1 MIELLSILVR
11 ARHADS
17 IRESVKPLLGRDLLP
32 IPLFDRIQSIWRL
45 LPVKEVLLSMGLVL
59 VMVLTAL
66 GVVYSSHI
74 SRELF
79 AEQALLQERN
89 DQLQLEWAQLLLEQS
104 AFTSP
109 GQIESVAAQELD
121 MVLPD
126 VRNIEL
132 VK

>member
-1 MIELLSILVR
+1 MIELLSFLVR
-11 ARHADS
+11 VRHADTS
-17 IRESVKPLLGRDLLP
+17 RDSVKPLFDRELLP
-32 IPLFDRIQSIWRL
+32 DSLVGRIQSIWRM
-45 LPVKEVLLSMGLVL
+45 LPVRELVLSLGLVL

-109 GQIESVAAQELD
+109 GQIESVASQELE

-126 VRNIEL
+126 VRSIEL

>member
-1 MIELLSILVR
+1 MSELLVWFVR
-11 ARHADS
+11 ARHVDS
-17 IRESVKPLLGRDLLP
+17 LRDSTK
-32 IPLFDRIQSIWRL
+32 PLFDNIFVEESFLGRMGAVWRVF
-45 LPVKEVLLSMGLVL
+45 PMKEVLLSLGLVL

-79 AEQALLQERN
+79 AEQALLEERN
-89 DQLQLEWAQLLLEQS
+89 DQLQLEWAQLLLEES

-109 GQIESVAAQELD
+109 GQIESVAASELQ

-132 VK
+132 VQ

>member
-1 MIELLSILVR
+1 MIELLTILVR

-45 LPVKEVLLSMGLVL
+45 LPVKELLLSMGLVL

>member
-1 MIELLSILVR
+1 MNELLSILVR

-45 LPVKEVLLSMGLVL
+45 LPVKEVLLSLGLVL

-126 VRNIEL
+126 IRSIEL

>member
-1 MIELLSILVR
+1 MIELLGFLVR
-11 ARHADS
+11 VRHADT
-17 IRESVKPLLGRDLLP
+17 IRDSVKPL
-32 IPLFDRIQSIWRL
+32 FDRELMPESLMGRIQSIWRM
-45 LPVKEVLLSMGLVL
+45 LPVRELMLSLGLVL

-109 GQIESVAAQELD
+109 SQIESVAAQELE

-126 VRNIEL
+126 VRSIEL

>member
-1 MIELLSILVR
+1 MNELLSILVR

-45 LPVKEVLLSMGLVL
+45 LPVKEVLLSLGLVL

-66 GVVYSSHI
+66 GVEYSSHI

-126 VRNIEL
+126 IRSIEL

>member
-11 ARHADS
+11 VRHADS

>member
-1 MIELLSILVR
+1 MIELLSFLVR
-11 ARHADS
+11 VRHADT
-17 IRESVKPLLGRDLLP
+17 IRDSVKPLFDRELLP
-32 IPLFDRIQSIWRL
+32 DSLVGRIQSIWRM
-45 LPVKEVLLSMGLVL
+45 LPVRELVLSLGLVL

-109 GQIESVAAQELD
+109 GQIESVASQELE

-126 VRNIEL
+126 VRSIEL

>member
-45 LPVKEVLLSMGLVL
+45 LPVKELLLSMGLVL

>member
-1 MIELLSILVR
+1 MIDFGKHRTLLRQPGFARTTGRAMLGKDAIELSWMQKLADLWAAFPLKEILLTL
-11 ARHADS
+11 A
-17 IRESVKPLLGRDLLP
+17 
-32 IPLFDRIQSIWRL
+32 
-45 LPVKEVLLSMGLVL
+45 LLSV
-59 VMVLTAL
+59 VMLSAL

-79 AEQALLQERN
+79 AEQAVLLERN

-109 GQIESVAAQELD
+109 GQVENVAARELQ
-121 MVLPD
+121 MVLPK
-126 VRNIEL
+126 VQEVEL

>member
-1 MIELLSILVR
+1 MIELLSIFVR
-11 ARHADS
+11 VRHADS
-17 IRESVKPLLGRDLLP
+17 IRDSVKPLFDRELLP
-32 IPLFDRIQSIWRL
+32 TSLFGRIQSIWRL
-45 LPVKEVLLSMGLVL
+45 LPVKELMLSMGLVL
-59 VMVLTAL
+59 VVVLTAL

-109 GQIESVAAQELD
+109 GQIESVAAQELE

-126 VRNIEL
+126 VRSIEL

>member
-1 MIELLSILVR
+1 MIELLTILVR

>member
-1 MIELLSILVR
+1 MIELLSFLVR
-11 ARHADS
+11 VRHADT
-17 IRESVKPLLGRDLLP
+17 IRDSVKPLFDRELLP
-32 IPLFDRIQSIWRL
+32 DSLVGRIQSIWRM
-45 LPVKEVLLSMGLVL
+45 LPVRELVLSLGLVL

-109 GQIESVAAQELD
+109 GQIESVAAQELE

-126 VRNIEL
+126 VRSIEL

>member
-1 MIELLSILVR
+1 MTDLLTLFLKV
-11 ARHADS
+11 RHADS
-17 IRESVKPLLGRDLLP
+17 FRDGLRPFFLRDALAGSVTRRMQVLWQAFPLR
-32 IPLFDRIQSIWRL
+32 
-45 LPVKEVLLSMGLVL
+45 EVLLSLGLVL
-59 VMVLTAL
+59 VMVISAL

-79 AEQALLQERN
+79 AEQAVLLERN

-104 AFTSP
+104 AFTAP
-109 GQIESVAAQELD
+109 GQIESVASKELE

-132 VK
+132 VQ

>member
-11 ARHADS
+11 ARHVDS

>member
-1 MIELLSILVR
+1 MIKLLSVLVR
-11 ARHADS
+11 VRHADS
-17 IRESVKPLLGRDLLP
+17 IRESVKPLFDRELLP
-32 IPLFDRIQSIWRL
+32 ASLFGRIHSIWKL
-45 LPVKEVLLSMGLVL
+45 LPVKEFVLTMGLVL

-109 GQIESVAAQELD
+109 GQIESVAAQELE

-126 VRNIEL
+126 VRSIEL

>member
-1 MIELLSILVR
+1 MLSSLQVLLRV
-11 ARHADS
+11 RHADS
-17 IRESVKPLLGRDLLP
+17 IRQTVRPLLSTGSGINGALQRVIAVWQMLP
-32 IPLFDRIQSIWRL
+32 I
-45 LPVKEVLLSMGLVL
+45 KELILSMGLVL

-109 GQIESVAAQELD
+109 SQIESVAAQELE
-121 MVLPD
+121 MILPD
-126 VRNIEL
+126 VRQIEL

>member
-1 MIELLSILVR
+1 MIELLGFFVR
-11 ARHADS
+11 VRHAET
-17 IRESVKPLLGRDLLP
+17 IRESVR
-32 IPLFDRIQSIWRL
+32 PLFDRELLPVSLLGRIQSIWRM
-45 LPVKEVLLSMGLVL
+45 LPVRELVLSMGLVL
-59 VMVLTAL
+59 VVVLTAL

-109 GQIESVAAQELD
+109 GQIESVAAQELE